1 MNSAVEFY
9 MSTDTAKY
17 TFFYERGYHLLFP
30 VNMNMYE
37 LWRTTWMCMGI
48 GTNGFIELCEQLY
61 FINPNSEIYFHTPC
75 NETNE
80 LFLFSSL
87 YYFFIDHG

>member
-1 MNSAVEFY
+1 
-9 MSTDTAKY
+9 
-17 TFFYERGYHLLFP
+17 
-30 VNMNMYE
+30 
-37 LWRTTWMCMGI
+37 MCMGI